1 MKVLFIFLFLTVFS
15 LCACGQ
21 SLRIMW
27 GPPVD
32 ADNQGLVY
40 YIVYKWEGDST
51 QWQNWQLADMDSIG
65 ILPHVLNFAG
75 PYEFQTYFDE
85 TKIIRA
91 AATAEDN
98 LGRRG
103 KRGLTKF
110 YFHPGDLSEIW
121 IEKKE

>member
-1 MKVLFIFLFLTVFS
+1 MKVLFIFLSLTIFS

-21 SLRIMW
+21 SLRIMFD
-27 GPPVD
+27 PPVN
-32 ADNQGLVY
+32 ADNEGLTR
-40 YIVYKWEGDST
+40 YIIYKWEGDSV
-51 QWQNWQLADMDSIG
+51 QWQNWQLSDMDSIG

-91 AATAEDN
+91 GGVAEDS
-98 LGRRG
+98 LGRQG
-103 KRGLTKF
+103 GIGLSRF
-110 YFHPGDLSEIW
+110 YFHPSDLSEIW